1 MNVRVKYVI
10 YFLGIIIF
18 SQLNYAQEEESA
30 EVFLEDYTD
39 EFQEAFFEALKQKGI
54 ENYDRAINLFLECKR
69 LDSTSNVVDFELA
82 NSYLA
87 NKQPAM
93 ALQYS
98 IDALNSRPENYW
110 YLNITVEIM
119 EKQGNSVESIK
130 DQIAFDNDKLTENLA
145 VIYFRKKKFQESLD
159 ILKNMKDSDFKKSL
173 SLKIKDSLDRIK
185 SVDTIKQAPL
195 VENTDLTPLLK
206 YKKEIGE
213 LIGNKNYSSLVIKAE
228 QALEEFPSQPYFYYA
243 KGMGLNRS
251 GKQKEATGEL
261 ETALDFLIDDNELGN
276 NIYKELANAY
286 TSLGNS
292 SKANMYLSKIKSG
305 S

>member
-30 EVFLEDYTD
+30 EVFLEDDTD

-119 EKQGNSVESIK
+119 EKQGNSIESIK

-159 ILKNMKDSDFKKSL
+159 ILKNMKDSAFKKSL

-185 SVDTIKQAPL
+185 SVDAIKQSPL
-195 VENTDLTPLLK
+195 VESTDLTPLLK
-206 YKKEIGE
+206 YKEEIGE
-213 LIGNKNYSSLVIKAE
+213 LIRNKNYSSLVIKAE

>member
-82 NSYLA
+82 NSYLE

-119 EKQGNSVESIK
+119 DKQGNSVESIK

>member
-119 EKQGNSVESIK
+119 EKQGNSIESIK

-159 ILKNMKDSDFKKSL
+159 ILKNMEDSDFKKSL

-185 SVDTIKQAPL
+185 SVDAIKQSPL
-195 VENTDLTPLLK
+195 VESTDLTPLLK
-206 YKKEIGE
+206 YKGEIGE
-213 LIGNKNYSSLVIKAE
+213 LIRNKNYSSLVIKAE

>member
-82 NSYLA
+82 NSYLE

>member
-1 MNVRVKYVI
+1 MNIRIKHVI
-10 YFLGIIIF
+10 YILGIFIF
-18 SQLNYAQEEESA
+18 SQLVFAQEEESA
-30 EVFLEDYTD
+30 EVFVEDYTD

-54 ENYDRAINLFLECKR
+54 DNYDRAINLFLECKR
-69 LDSTSNVVDFELA
+69 LDSTNNVVDFELA

-87 NKQPAM
+87 TEQPTIAM
-93 ALQYS
+93 QYG

-110 YLNITVEIM
+110 YLYVVVEIM
-119 EKQGNSVESIK
+119 EKQGNSIVSIK
-130 DQIAFDNDKLTENLA
+130 DQIPFENDKLTENLA
-145 VIYFRKKKFQESLD
+145 VIYFRKKKFQESLY
-159 ILKNMKDSDFKKSL
+159 ILNDMRDSAFKKSL

-185 SVDTIKQAPL
+185 NINTIEQAPL

-206 YKKEIGE
+206 YKSEIAE
-213 LIGNKNYSSLVIKAE
+213 LIRNMNYSSLVAKAE
-228 QALEEFPSQPYFYYA
+228 EALEEFPSQPYFYYA

-251 GKQKEATGEL
+251 GKYKEATAEL
-261 ETALDFLIDDNELGN
+261 ETAVDFLIDDNELGN
-276 NIYKELANAY
+276 NIYKELADAY